1 MPRKVIIAACL
12 VFMVAIGPAMGQEP
26 SLPQGLG
33 EKEKS
38 ADSQEDPSL
47 PSGLGGDE
55 EQKEGD
61 GPALPSGL
69 GSETEEEDAEPEK
82 EEGWLGRDGR
92 LPFQLAGF
100 WDTRAGSRLQ
110 DDPHQKQVSLAE
122 TRLQLEASKYW
133 QGADFVLK
141 SDFLA
146 DAAAEDRGLDLRRGE
161 GPIDLRSAYVSF
173 SPLPALDLKVGRQV
187 LTWGT
192 GDQLFINDMF
202 PKDWESFF
210 VGRDTEYLKA
220 PSNAARASLFLDAFN
235 LDLVYTPRFNPDRYI
250 DGQRISYYNPL
261 LGRTAGRDDTLS
273 ADLPSDWFG
282 DDEMALRL
290 YRNVSGVELAAYAY
304 DGYWKSPGGFSFVD
318 REALF
323 PDLSVYGAS
332 ARGSWGPGIGNVEVG
347 YYDSKE
353 DQDGDDPEIKN
364 SQLRFL
370 AGYELELLKN
380 FTVGGQYYLERMLD
394 YEAYKDSLPPGS
406 NKADENRH
414 VLTLRLTRL
423 YWMQTLEL
431 SLFTF
436 YSPSDEDAYLRP
448 KATYDLTDQWR
459 LEVGGNLF
467 YGEENHTFFG
477 QFQDNTNAYA
487 GVRYSF

>member
-1 MPRKVIIAACL
+1 MRRNVIISACIICML
-12 VFMVAIGPAMGQEP
+12 AIGPAMGQEP
-26 SLPQGLG
+26 SLPQGLDG
-33 EKEKS
+33 NATS
-38 ADSQEDPSL
+38 SGSQGGPSL

-55 EQKEGD
+55 EQKD
-61 GPALPSGL
+61 GNAPALPSGL
-69 GSETEEEDAEPEK
+69 GSETKEEDAQPEQEK
-82 EEGWLGRDGR
+82 GWFGRNGR

-133 QGADFVLK
+133 QGANFVLK

-146 DAAAEDRGLDLRRGE
+146 DAAAEDHGLDLRRGE
-161 GPIDLRSAYVSF
+161 GPIDLRSAYVTL

-250 DGQRISYYNPL
+250 DGQRVSYYHPSD
-261 LGRTAGRDDTLS
+261 GISGRDNTLS
-273 ADLPSDWFG
+273 ADLPGDWIT
-282 DDEMALRL
+282 DDEIALRL
-290 YRNVSGVELAAYAY
+290 YRNVSGMELAAYAY
-304 DGYWKSPGGFSFVD
+304 DGYWKSPAGFD
-318 REALF
+318 QQEGEALF
-323 PDLSVYGAS
+323 PELSVYGAS
-332 ARGSWGPGIGNVEVG
+332 ARGSWGPGIGSLEVG

-353 DQDGDDPEIKN
+353 DRDGDDPGIKN

-370 AGYELELLKN
+370 AGYELEPMKN
-380 FTVGGQYYLERMLD
+380 TTVGGQYYLERMLD
-394 YEAYKDSLPPGS
+394 YEEYKDSLPPGS
-406 NKADENRH
+406 EKDDENRH

-436 YSPSDEDAYLRP
+436 YSPSDQDAYLRP
-448 KATYDLTDQWR
+448 RAVYDVTDNWR
-459 LEVGGNLF
+459 VELGGNLF
-467 YGEENHTFFG
+467 FGKEDHTFFG
-477 QFQDNTNAYA
+477 QFQDNTNA
-487 GVRYSF
+487 

>member
-1 MPRKVIIAACL
+1 VPRKVIIAACL

-55 EQKEGD
+55 EQKQGD

-69 GSETEEEDAEPEK
+69 GSEAEEEDTEPEQEK
-82 EEGWLGRDGR
+82 GWFGRNGR
-92 LPFQLAGF
+92 IPVQIAGF

-110 DDPHQKQVSLAE
+110 DDPNQKRLSLAE
-122 TRLQLEASKYW
+122 TRLQLQAMRYW
-133 QGADFVLK
+133 TGGSFDLK
-141 SDFLA
+141 VDFLG
-146 DAAAEDRGLDLRRGE
+146 DAAAEDHGLDLRRGE
-161 GPIDLRSAYVSF
+161 GPMDLRSAHVSL
-173 SPLPALDLKVGRQV
+173 SPLPSMDLRIGRQV

-210 VGRDTEYLKA
+210 IGRDTEYLKA
-220 PSNAARASLFLDAFN
+220 PSNSAKASVYTDAVN

-250 DGQRISYYNPL
+250 DGQRVSYYHPND
-261 LGRTAGRDDTLS
+261 GISGRDNTLS
-273 ADLPSDWFG
+273 ADLPGDWLS
-282 DDEMALRL
+282 DDEIALRL
-290 YRNVSGVELAAYAY
+290 YKNVSGVELAAYAY
-304 DGYWKSPGGFSFVD
+304 DGYWKSPGGFSFAD

-323 PDLSVYGAS
+323 PKLSVYGAS

-347 YYDSKE
+347 YYDSRE
-353 DQDGDDPEIKN
+353 DRSGDDPEINN
-364 SQLRFL
+364 SQFRAL
-370 AGYELELLKN
+370 AGYELEPLKN
-380 FTVGGQYYLERMLD
+380 LTVGGQYYLEHTMD
-394 YEAYKDSLPPGS
+394 YEDYKNSLPPGS
-406 NKADENRH
+406 NKAEENRH

-448 KATYDLTDQWR
+448 RAVYDVTDNWR
-459 LEVGGNLF
+459 VEVGGNLF
-467 YGEENHTFFG
+467 YGEEDYTFFG
-477 QFQDNTNAYA
+477 QFKDNTNAYA

>member
-1 MPRKVIIAACL
+1 MPRRVIIAVYLIIAL
-12 VFMVAIGPAMGQEP
+12 TAGQALGQEP

-33 EKEKS
+33 EKEKT

-47 PSGLGGDE
+47 PGGLGGDE
-55 EQKEGD
+55 NQKD

-69 GSETEEEDAEPEK
+69 GSETEEEAAQPEQEK
-82 EEGWLGRDGR
+82 GWFGRSGR
-92 LPFQLAGF
+92 LPFQLVGF
-100 WDTRAGSRLQ
+100 WDTRAGGRLQ
-110 DDPHQKQVSLAE
+110 NDPHQKRLSLAE

-133 QGADFVLK
+133 QGASFVVK

-146 DAAAEDRGLDLRRGE
+146 DAAAEDHGLDLRRGE
-161 GPIDLRSAYVSF
+161 GPIDLRSAYVSL
-173 SPLPALDLKVGRQV
+173 SPLPAMDLKVGRQV

-210 VGRDTEYLKA
+210 IGRDTEYLKA
-220 PSNAARASLFLDAFN
+220 PSNSARASLFLDTFN

-250 DGQRISYYNPL
+250 DGQRVSYYHPRDGL
-261 LGRTAGRDDTLS
+261 SGRDNTLS
-273 ADLPSDWFG
+273 ADLPGDWLT
-282 DDEMALRL
+282 DDEIALRL
-290 YRNVSGVELAAYAY
+290 YKNVSGMELAAYAY
-304 DGYWKSPGGFSFVD
+304 DGYWKSPGGFD
-318 REALF
+318 QQDGEALF
-323 PDLSVYGAS
+323 PELSVYGAS
-332 ARGSWGPGIGNVEVG
+332 ARGSWGPGIGNLEIG
-347 YYDSKE
+347 YYDSRE
-353 DQDGDDPEIKN
+353 DRDGDDPEINN
-364 SQLRFL
+364 SQFRAL
-370 AGYELELLKN
+370 AGYELEPLKN
-380 FTVGGQYYLERMLD
+380 LTVGGQYYLEHMMD
-394 YEAYKDSLPPGS
+394 YDAYEESLSGG

-414 VLTLRLTRL
+414 VLTLRLTKL

-448 KATYDLTDQWR
+448 RAVYNLSDQWR

-467 YGEENHTFFG
+467 YGEEEHTFFG

>member
-1 MPRKVIIAACL
+1 MRRKVIISACIIFLLAAGT
-12 VFMVAIGPAMGQEP
+12 AAGQEP

-33 EKEKS
+33 QNATS
-38 ADSQEDPSL
+38 SDRQENPSL

-55 EQKEGD
+55 EQGNGD
-61 GPALPSGL
+61 EPALPSGL
-69 GSETEEEDAEPEK
+69 GGEEAPGEAESD
-82 EEGWLGRDGR
+82 EEQGWLGRDGR
-92 LPFQLAGF
+92 LPFQLSGF

-110 DDPHQKQVSLAE
+110 DDPHQKRLSLAE
-122 TRLQLEASKYW
+122 TRLQLETSKYW
-133 QGADFVLK
+133 QGANFVLK

-146 DAAAEDRGLDLRRGE
+146 DAAAEDHGLDLRRGE
-161 GPIDLRSAYVSF
+161 GPVDLRSAYVSL

-220 PSNAARASLFLDAFN
+220 PSNSARVSLFLEPLN
-235 LDLVYTPRFNPDRYI
+235 VDLVYTPRFNPDRYI
-250 DGQRISYYNPL
+250 DGQRVSYYHPRDGL
-261 LGRTAGRDDTLS
+261 SGRDNTLS
-273 ADLPSDWFG
+273 ADLPGDWIT
-282 DDEMALRL
+282 DDEIALRL
-290 YRNVSGVELAAYAY
+290 YKNVSGMELAAYAY
-304 DGYWKSPGGFSFVD
+304 DGYWKSPAGFD
-318 REALF
+318 QQKGEALF
-323 PDLSVYGAS
+323 PKLSVYGAS
-332 ARGSWGPGIGNVEVG
+332 ARGSWGPGIGSVEVG
-347 YYDSKE
+347 YYDSRE
-353 DQDGDDPEIKN
+353 DRSGDDPEIDN

-370 AGYELELLKN
+370 AGYELEPMKN
-380 FTVGGQYYLERMLD
+380 TTVGGQYYLERMLD
-394 YEAYKDSLPPGS
+394 YEEYEDSLPPGS

-436 YSPSDEDAYLRP
+436 YSPSDDDAYLRP
-448 KATYDLTDQWR
+448 RAVYDVTDNWR
-459 LEVGGNLF
+459 VEVGGNLF
-467 YGEENHTFFG
+467 FGEQEHTFFG

>member
-1 MPRKVIIAACL
+1 MRRNVIIAACL
-12 VFMVAIGPAMGQEP
+12 VLALAAGPAMGQEP

-33 EKEKS
+33 QNATS
-38 ADSQEDPSL
+38 SDSQGDPSL
-47 PSGLGGDE
+47 PSGLGGNE
-55 EQKEGD
+55 EQGNGD

-69 GSETEEEDAEPEK
+69 GGEEAPGEAKPD
-82 EEGWLGRDGR
+82 EEQGWLGRDGR
-92 LPFQLAGF
+92 LPFQLSGF
-100 WDTRAGSRLQ
+100 WDTRAGGRLRS
-110 DDPHQKQVSLAE
+110 DPNQKRLSLAE

-133 QGADFVLK
+133 QGANFVLK

-146 DAAAEDRGLDLRRGE
+146 DPAAEDHGLDLRRGE
-161 GPIDLRSAYVSF
+161 GPVDLRSAYVSF
-173 SPLPALDLKVGRQV
+173 SPLPALDLKLGRQV

-210 VGRDTEYLKA
+210 IGRDTEYLKA
-220 PSNAARASLFLDAFN
+220 PSNAARASLFLEPVN

-250 DGQRISYYNPL
+250 DGQRVSYYNPL

-273 ADLPSDWFG
+273 ADLPSDWLG
-282 DDEMALRL
+282 DDEIALRL
-290 YRNVSGVELAAYAY
+290 YKNVSGTELAAYAY
-304 DGYWKSPGGFSFVD
+304 DGYWKSPGGFSFAEG
-318 REALF
+318 EALF

-347 YYDSKE
+347 YYDSRE
-353 DQDGDDPEIKN
+353 DRSGDDPEINN

-370 AGYELELLKN
+370 AGYELEPLKN

-394 YEAYKDSLPPGS
+394 YEEYKDSLPPGS
-406 NKADENRH
+406 NKAEENRH
-414 VLTLRLTRL
+414 VLTLRLTKL

-436 YSPSDEDAYLRP
+436 YSPSDQDAYLRP
-448 KATYDLTDQWR
+448 RAVYDVTDNWR
-459 LEVGGNLF
+459 VEVGGNLF
-467 YGEENHTFFG
+467 YGEEEHTFFG
-477 QFQDNTNAYA
+477 QFKDNTNAYA